1 MNVNRPIPSH
11 DRFAVRRM
19 VVCTLLFA
27 VFVGARLAGAPDAHA
42 LQPAASPSGATD
54 ICASGRLRIG
64 NLPTLQD
71 AWRISVQA
79 DTQGAREWQDDA
91 VLISASVTCG
101 FLADEAR
108 IRTMFYSASAHGTWD
123 PETDRF
129 QPLDPGDP
137 DPKALPADKV
147 SFSMLYQALTGLG
160 LTDDDLVGASGM
172 TVRLNSYDPPFGP
185 ASVPD
190 ETPLVHLTVGDG
202 AATQDVYIDAE
213 SGRTFTFDPASGRTG
228 VNG

>member
-1 MNVNRPIPSH
+1 MNGFRLSAYGMRHHAQRGLVL
-11 DRFAVRRM
+11 AV
-19 VVCTLLFA
+19 VLTIII
-27 VFVGARLAGAPDAHA
+27 VGKGAGELAADAA
-42 LQPAASPSGATD
+42 QPTASPSGTAD

-64 NLPTLQD
+64 NVPALQD

-79 DTQGAREWQDDA
+79 DTQGAQQWQGDA
-91 VLISASVTCG
+91 VLVSANVTCG

-108 IRTMFYSASAHGTWD
+108 IRTLFYSASAHGTWD

-137 DPKALPADKV
+137 DPKELPADKV
-147 SFSMLYQALTGLG
+147 SFPMLYQALIGLG

-172 TVRLNSYDPPFGP
+172 TVRLNSYAPQFGP
-185 ASVPD
+185 TNVPD

-202 AATQDVYIDAE
+202 AATQDVYIDAQ
-213 SGRTFTFDPASGRTG
+213 SGRTFSFDQSSHRAG
-228 VNG
+228 VND